1 MKNCQFLKEDNEVL
15 NEYEISRFD
24 KRLRRKEKQNTTA
37 RKSLQSRN
45 KRLFIDKFENWLQ
58 TSVQTL
64 KESQEWR
71 NVDIADENS
80 QIKD

>member
-45 KRLFIDKFENWLQ
+45 KRLFIDKFEN
-58 TSVQTL
+58 
-64 KESQEWR
+64 
-71 NVDIADENS
+71 
-80 QIKD
+80 